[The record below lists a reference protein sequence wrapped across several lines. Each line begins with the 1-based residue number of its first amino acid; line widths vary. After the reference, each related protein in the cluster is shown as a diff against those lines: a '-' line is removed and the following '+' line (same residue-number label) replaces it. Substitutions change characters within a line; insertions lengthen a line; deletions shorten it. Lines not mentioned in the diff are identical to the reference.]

1 MLNYQSINQSINQS
15 FVRSFVRLVIPP
27 FLFLSCLGIDN
38 GNKAQESLLL
48 PKLNTDLVAYSNNPN
63 GYSGENPEYRV
74 SDKEVKSISELET
87 TLNHMKWLD
96 EKLIA
101 ESVQN
106 FDENFYY
113 QKRTES
119 EIEADVLDWDLGLPP
134 ENRKL
139 EGSAK
144 ENKKSENIANLK
156 VFFETVQRQISNLPN
171 DDLRVIRINSLIG
184 IYSHNIL
191 KPYLEKNP
199 EIDRSIFELAIQNHV
214 KTRELVI
221 DEMIKRGI
229 DL

>member
-1 MLNYQSINQSINQS
+1 
-15 FVRSFVRLVIPP
+15 
-27 FLFLSCLGIDN
+27 
-38 GNKAQESLLL
+38 
-48 PKLNTDLVAYSNNPN
+48 
-63 GYSGENPEYRV
+63 
-74 SDKEVKSISELET
+74 
-87 TLNHMKWLD
+87 MKWLD

-106 FDENFYY
+106 FNDNFYY

-119 EIEADVLDWDLGLPP
+119 EIEADVFDWDLGLPS

-139 EGSAK
+139 EGSTK
-144 ENKKSENIANLK
+144 ENKKSENITQIKA
-156 VFFETVQRQISNLPN
+156 FFETVQIQIPRLPD

-184 IYSHNIL
+184 IYSHTIL

-199 EIDRSIFELAIQNHV
+199 DIDKSIFELAIQNHV